1 MKKLISVATL
11 SALLA
16 VGAFASITAFAANA
30 PASGPGI
37 ILSQPSTPPEPSA
50 SPEPA
55 TEPAETPGTES
66 ATEPAEATEATEP
79 AEATEAPG
87 DTGHADDPANTSAD
101 HQFEGTE

>member
-66 ATEPAEATEATEP
+66 ATEPAEATEA
-79 AEATEAPG
+79 PG